1 MEFIFILAMWMAYL
15 LVVLLRLI
23 LCFVL
28 TVGKSLLSMWTSRL
42 NAMHSEKRNEFAGR
56 LESAGNTAEL
66 YIHLKDDG

>member
-1 MEFIFILAMWMAYL
+1 MNDIMS
-15 LVVLLRLI
+15 
-23 LCFVL
+23 FVISVFFV
-28 TVGKSLLSMWTSRL
+28 TFFVAGKSLLSMWTSRL

>member
-1 MEFIFILAMWMAYL
+1 MDLVIPALWKTYL
-15 LVVLLRLI
+15 LVVVLRLF

-28 TVGKSLLSMWTSRL
+28 IAGKSLLSMWTSRL
-42 NAMHSEKRNEFAGR
+42 NAMHFEKRNEFAGR